1 MTVEP
6 VPDSETSKGAAL
18 RPLVQCERPAYVVL
32 VRLLF
37 PVDTEV
43 LLKTIS
49 LYLWAHSTSIYINKV
64 EKWVDSSTEQN
75 ADADEKRRPGT
86 DWVDP

>member
-1 MTVEP
+1 MRQKRVRLAVTILSVFAAHRTLIRFSDFCRCRGEMTVEP

-49 LYLWAHSTSIYINKV
+49 LYL
-64 EKWVDSSTEQN
+64 
-75 ADADEKRRPGT
+75 
-86 DWVDP
+86 